1 MLKGTWTICRK
12 ELNSYFSSPIAY
24 AVMALYALIFGFFFY
39 SATAYFVEASMQS
52 QMMGRSFPMN
62 INEMIIRPVLMNT
75 SVIGLFLIPMITM
88 RLFAE
93 EKRSGTIE
101 LLITSPVSDLAIIL
115 GKWLAA
121 VILYAAVVAVAS
133 ISIIY
138 LFAWGQ
144 PDWKPLLVGF
154 LGLTLQGAALLAVGA
169 FISTTTRNQII
180 AGTAGFVI
188 SLLLW
193 VIEWVSQFDT
203 SATGKVIS
211 YLSVVTHLEPFTKGV
226 IDLRDVVFFL
236 SLMFLGLFLSARSL
250 ESLRWRS

>member
-1 MLKGTWTICRK
+1 MLRGAWTICQR
-12 ELNSYFSSPIAY
+12 ELNAYFSSPIAY
-24 AVMALYALIFGFFFY
+24 AVMALYAVIFGFFFY

-52 QMMGRSFPMN
+52 QMQGRSFPMN
-62 INEMIIRPVLMNT
+62 INEMIIRPVLLNT

-101 LLITSPVSDLAIIL
+101 LLVTSPISDVAIIV
-115 GKWLAA
+115 GKWLSA
-121 VILYAAVVAVAS
+121 VILYGAVQAVAS
-133 ISIIY
+133 LSILY
-138 LFAWGQ
+138 LFAWGK
-144 PDWKPLLVGF
+144 PDWKPIAIGY
-154 LGLTLQGAALLAVGA
+154 LGMLLQGAALLAIGT

-203 SATGKVIS
+203 STTGKVIS

-226 IDLRDVVFFL
+226 IDLRDVVFFV
-236 SLMFLGLFLSARSL
+236 SLTFLGLFLSARSL
-250 ESLRWRS
+250 ESLRWRA

>member
-1 MLKGTWTICRK
+1 MKGAWTICQR

-62 INEMIIRPVLMNT
+62 INEMIIRPVMLNT

-101 LLITSPVSDLAIIL
+101 LLITSPITDMAIIA
-115 GKWLAA
+115 GKWLSA
-121 VILYAAVVAVAS
+121 VILFAAVQAVAS
-133 ISIIY
+133 LSVIF
-138 LFAWGQ
+138 LFAWGK
-144 PDWKPLLVGF
+144 PDWKPLLAGY
-154 LGLTLQGAALLAVGA
+154 LGMLLQGAALLAIGA

-180 AGTAGFVI
+180 AGTAGFVV

-193 VIEWVSQFDT
+193 VMDWVGQYNT
-203 SATGKVIS
+203 SWSGKMLA
-211 YLSVVTHLEPFTKGV
+211 YLSVVTHFEPFTKGV
-226 IDLRDVVFFL
+226 IDSRDVVYFL
-236 SLMFLGLFLSARSL
+236 SMIFLGLFLSARSL

>member
-1 MLKGTWTICRK
+1 MRGTWTICRK
-12 ELNSYFSSPIAY
+12 ELNSYFASPIAY

-52 QMMGRSFPMN
+52 QMSGRSFPMN

-101 LLITSPVSDLAIIL
+101 LLVTSPVSDMAIIV

-121 VILYAAVVAVAS
+121 VILYASVVAVSALS
-133 ISIIY
+133 ILY

-144 PDWKPLLVGF
+144 PDWKPLTVGF
-154 LGLTLQGAALLAVGA
+154 FGLLLQGGALLAIGA
-169 FISTTTRNQII
+169 FISTTTKNQII

-193 VIEWVSQFDT
+193 VIEWVSQFDSST
-203 SATGKVIS
+203 SGKVIS
-211 YLSVVTHLEPFTKGV
+211 YLSVVTHLEPFTKGL
-226 IDLRDVVFFL
+226 IDLKDVVFFV
-236 SLMFLGLFLSARSL
+236 SLIFLGLFLSARSL